1 MTGVAV
7 RRSDKRPTPRIV
19 SLASLG
25 ALPYCGPDLRN
36 PYKFHGF
43 VRAGLMRT
51 TTAPAPV

>member
-36 PYKFHGF
+36 PYKFRGF
-43 VRAGLMRT
+43 VRAGLMRA